1 MANAN
6 STTVSV
12 TPAEVRA
19 ALQVIGQE
27 FPNLC
32 RSMEIAEAMILRLE
46 TSQNEARLHLGLI
59 ETAKDMPDGIRQS
72 VANVGLCL
80 GKRGQRE
87 TLMLSDASRKN
98 AHAGQLVEIEVQHA

>member
-1 MANAN
+1 MLNAQ
-6 STTVSV
+6 STSVSV

-27 FPNLC
+27 FPNLR
-32 RSMEIAEAMILRLE
+32 RSMEIAEAMIVRLE
-46 TSQNEARLHLGLI
+46 TSLDEARFHLAFI
-59 ETAKDMPDGIRQS
+59 EAAKDMPDGIRHS
-72 VANVGLCL
+72 VGNVGLCL

-98 AHAGQLVEIEVQHA
+98 AHAGQLVGIEVQHA